1 MNITL
6 EQFSK
11 LMKNELTSHS
21 SKWITFKYYLDG
33 KLIDPN
39 EVEVIPYGYI
49 HYYGDCIVDYFS
61 LNDYM
66 KSMSVYLRS
75 NSFGDT
81 DGR

>member
-33 KLIDPN
+33 KLIDRN
-39 EVEVIPYGYI
+39 TVIPYGYI
-49 HYYGDCIVDYFS
+49 HFYGDCIVDSFG

-66 KSMSVYLRS
+66 KSIDIYLKS
-75 NSFGDT
+75 NS
-81 DGR
+81 

>member
-1 MNITL
+1 MNVTL

-39 EVEVIPYGYI
+39 EVILYGYI

>member
-11 LMKNELTSHS
+11 LMKNEFTSHS

-39 EVEVIPYGYI
+39 EVIPYGYI

-81 DGR
+81 DGI

>member
-11 LMKNELTSHS
+11 LMKNEFTSHA

-33 KLIDPN
+33 KLIDQN
-39 EVEVIPYGYI
+39 EVIPYGYI
-49 HYYGDCIVDYFS
+49 HYYGEYIVNYFS

-66 KSMSVYLRS
+66 KSMSIYLRS
-75 NSFGDT
+75 NS
-81 DGR
+81 